1 MKVRISAKNFNPL
14 MFELQKHIADNNV
27 RQIIVYGGTSAG
39 KTFTI
44 AQLLMI
50 DGLNN
55 KYSSAVFK
63 KESTT
68 IDSHVY
74 NDFKTIRDKFK
85 FNPLFKFL
93 RRIIRYGKN
102 EIRFFGLDDPEKAK
116 GISAFKKIYCNELS
130 KFNESDYDELLDRM
144 RGIEG
149 QQLICDF
156 NPITEKHWIK
166 TKIFDSEDFIEQE
179 NKYLHPTSYVKKNR
193 AGDIVIIKTT
203 YLDNFWVVGSRCGT
217 YGYIDKHVIE
227 RYKKLMETDYNRY
240 AITALGEWGI
250 EQSGMRY
257 YGGFSNSHVKP
268 IKEDTDKAYI
278 ITFDFNVVPYQT
290 CLICQATT
298 TDGIKEFKVIK
309 ELCLSQP
316 LNNTLSMSREILKVI
331 GHTRLPVFIYG
342 DYSGANRSG
351 LGMDY
356 KGQTIEN
363 HYEIVETIFKAKNIK
378 TFNNISPNE
387 NLIDRHDFLQSIF
400 TNELNISFSVDGTCK
415 NTIDDLLYCTYD
427 KDGKKLKR
435 VIKDKATGESYQER
449 GHCSDA
455 LEYVLCGIF
464 KNEFNSYRSM
474 LKR

>member
-1 MKVRISAKNFNPL
+1 
-14 MFELQKHIADNNV
+14 MFELQKHIDDTNV

-44 AQLLMI
+44 AQLLII

-55 KYSSAVFK
+55 NYSSAVFK

-74 NDFKTIRDKFK
+74 NDFKTIRNI
-85 FNPLFKFL
+85 FNLYKIFKFL

-130 KFNESDYDELLDRM
+130 KFHESDYDELLDRM

-156 NPITEKHWIK
+156 NPISEKHWIK
-166 TKIFDSEDFIEQE
+166 TKIFDSEEFILQE
-179 NKYLHPTSYVKKNR
+179 NNFLHPSSYIKKNKP
-193 AGDIVIIKTT
+193 GDIVIIKTT

-217 YGYIDKHVIE
+217 YGYYDKHVIN
-227 RYKKLMETDYNRY
+227 RYQKLMETDYNRY
-240 AITALGEWGI
+240 AITALGEWGV
-250 EQSGMRY
+250 EQAGMRY
-257 YGGFSNSHVKP
+257 YGGFKNEHIKP
-268 IKEDTDKAYI
+268 IKEDADKVYI
-278 ITFDFNVVPYQT
+278 ISFDFNVVPYQT
-290 CLICQATT
+290 CLICQMKINSDNT
-298 TDGIKEFKVIK
+298 KEFKVIR

-316 LNNTLSMSREILKVI
+316 LNNTLSMTREIIKII

-342 DYSGANRSG
+342 DYSGANRTG

-363 HYEIVETIFKAKNIK
+363 HYEVIETIFKQENIK

-400 TNELNISFSVDGTCK
+400 TNELNISFAIDGTCK

-427 KDGKKLKR
+427 KEGKKLKR
-435 VIKDKATGESYQER
+435 VIRDKATGESYQER

-464 KNEFNSYRSM
+464 KTEFSNYRKLS
-474 LKR
+474 KK